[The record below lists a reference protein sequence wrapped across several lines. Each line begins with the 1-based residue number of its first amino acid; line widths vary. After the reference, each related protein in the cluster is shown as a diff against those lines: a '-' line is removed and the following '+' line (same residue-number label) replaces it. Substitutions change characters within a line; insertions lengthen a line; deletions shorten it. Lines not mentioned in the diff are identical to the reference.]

1 MALGSELEN
10 SFLSLFFWA
19 ERSHSSIFF
28 FFFQVYSLLVLV
40 ISGVL

>member
-28 FFFQVYSLLVLV
+28 FFQVYSLLVLV

>member
-10 SFLSLFFWA
+10 YFLSLFFWA

-28 FFFQVYSLLVLV
+28 FQVYSLLVLV

>member
-1 MALGSELEN
+1 MALGSEWEKFFSK
-10 SFLSLFFWA
+10 SFFFGQ
-19 ERSHSSIFF
+19 RDLIHP